1 MEAFVGDSGLTG
13 GRGDRLCIKAVVKRV
28 SPPQFEIAFG
38 AGPGPREERE
48 VLGVAALD
56 RMLKQLVEGATQNV
70 RVCGEVS
77 GLHRASSGHV
87 YFTLKDERED
97 AIVDCV
103 MYRGATSRGGS
114 RLAEG
119 ERVVVEGRVTVYA
132 PRGRLQLVLE
142 AVLEAGRGELLE
154 ALEQL
159 KAKLQAE
166 GLFDREKK
174 KPLPREP
181 KRIAV
186 LTSRDGAAIHDVC
199 RVAFS
204 RGPVEILLVP
214 TPVQGPGA
222 GERIARALRWADR
235 LPGID
240 AIVIT
245 RGGGSLEDL
254 AAYNDETLVR
264 AIAAATTPVVT
275 AVGHEVDISLCD
287 LVADVRAATPSQAAE
302 ILVPD
307 SRERLEALGHLGER
321 LSRAIQHRLTRD
333 RERMIRLERRL
344 GEPRRRLLEEA
355 QRIDDALTRLER
367 AMGLKLRRRRDAW
380 ISDTRRLEAQHPR
393 RVLGAAREELAPLRP
408 RLVTAMRRRIAV
420 GAGALASEAGRLDA
434 MSPLAV
440 LGRGYALA
448 TTAGGR
454 VLRKAS
460 DVSVGDVV
468 EVRLEDGRL
477 TARVEST
484 TPIETV

>member
-1 MEAFVGDSGLTG
+1 M
-13 GRGDRLCIKAVVKRV
+13 
-28 SPPQFEIAFG
+28 
-38 AGPGPREERE
+38 
-48 VLGVAALD
+48 
-56 RMLKQLVEGATQNV
+56 
-70 RVCGEVS
+70 
-77 GLHRASSGHV
+77 
-87 YFTLKDERED
+87 
-97 AIVDCV
+97 
-103 MYRGATSRGGS
+103 
-114 RLAEG
+114 
-119 ERVVVEGRVTVYA
+119 
-132 PRGRLQLVLE
+132 
-142 AVLEAGRGELLE
+142 
-154 ALEQL
+154 

-307 SRERLEALGHLGER
+307 SRERR
-321 LSRAIQHRLTRD
+321 
-333 RERMIRLERRL
+333 
-344 GEPRRRLLEEA
+344 
-355 QRIDDALTRLER
+355 
-367 AMGLKLRRRRDAW
+367 
-380 ISDTRRLEAQHPR
+380 
-393 RVLGAAREELAPLRP
+393 
-408 RLVTAMRRRIAV
+408 
-420 GAGALASEAGRLDA
+420 GAGARRRESCFPFFRRR
-434 MSPLAV
+434 
-440 LGRGYALA
+440 GRG
-448 TTAGGR
+448 
-454 VLRKAS
+454 
-460 DVSVGDVV
+460 
-468 EVRLEDGRL
+468 
-477 TARVEST
+477 
-484 TPIETV
+484 